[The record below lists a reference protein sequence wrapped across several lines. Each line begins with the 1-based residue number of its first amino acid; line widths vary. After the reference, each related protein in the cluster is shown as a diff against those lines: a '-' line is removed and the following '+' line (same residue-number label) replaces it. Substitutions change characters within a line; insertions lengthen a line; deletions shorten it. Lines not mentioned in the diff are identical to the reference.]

1 MFWKGAFEES
11 EKQGEGTYQTINLR
25 VSIFNSSMSLGTTS
39 NRMFY
44 NVLIRALIKVK
55 YVLLMTLSM
64 LSYHQA
70 N

>member
-64 LSYHQA
+64 LSYLQA

>member
-11 EKQGEGTYQTINLR
+11 GKQGEGTYQTINLR

>member
-44 NVLIRALIKVK
+44 NVLIRALIKLK

-64 LSYHQA
+64 LSYLQA

>member
-44 NVLIRALIKVK
+44 VLIKTLIKVK

-64 LSYHQA
+64 LSYHQT

>member
-44 NVLIRALIKVK
+44 VLIKTLIKVK
-55 YVLLMTLSM
+55 CVLLMTLSM
-64 LSYHQA
+64 LSYHQT

>member
-11 EKQGEGTYQTINLR
+11 EKQGEGTCQTINLR
-25 VSIFNSSMSLGTTS
+25 VSIFNSSMSLGTNS

-44 NVLIRALIKVK
+44 VLIKTLIKVK

-64 LSYHQA
+64 LSYHQT